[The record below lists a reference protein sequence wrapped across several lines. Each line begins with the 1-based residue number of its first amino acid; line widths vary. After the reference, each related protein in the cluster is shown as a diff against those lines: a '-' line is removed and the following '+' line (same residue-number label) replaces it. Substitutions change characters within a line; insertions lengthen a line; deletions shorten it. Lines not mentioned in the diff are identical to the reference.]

1 MLRVS
6 LRYGLFAGLVMSV
19 LSVIFWSGVI
29 DLSAGAQQLA
39 GYGII
44 LLSCCIIY
52 SGIKFIREK
61 VQGGILHFSDALL
74 YGCLMAAIA
83 AIVYAAVNTFF
94 ITYIQPDYMQQYY
107 GELINQV
114 QNSGRSEASKKTAI
128 EYYQRQLDNY
138 TPMFNF
144 FLMFG
149 TVITVGVIVTLFS
162 ARILKRETATSR
174 KQSIQ

>member
-6 LRYGLFAGLVMSV
+6 LRYGLYIGLVMSV
-19 LSVIFWSGVI
+19 LSVIFWSGAV

-39 GYGII
+39 GYCVI
-44 LLSCCIIY
+44 LLSCCMIY
-52 SGIKFIREK
+52 SGTKFIREK

-94 ITYIQPDYMQQYY
+94 IMYIRPDYMPQYY
-107 GELINQV
+107 GELISQV
-114 QNSGRSEASKKTAI
+114 QNSSRSEASKKTAI

-149 TVITVGVIVTLFS
+149 TAITIGVIVSLFS
-162 ARILKRETATSR
+162 ARILKKETATAQ
-174 KQSIQ
+174 KQRTQ